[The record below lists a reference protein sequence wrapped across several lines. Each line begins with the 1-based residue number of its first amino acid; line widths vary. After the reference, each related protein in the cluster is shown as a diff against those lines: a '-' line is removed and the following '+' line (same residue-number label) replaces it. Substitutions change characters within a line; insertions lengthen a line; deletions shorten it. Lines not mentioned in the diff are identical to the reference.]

1 MEPSLEKGR
10 CLWNMHVMT
19 TLVAT
24 VESMLPRHKKDHGGN
39 HTGCHKA
46 GGDREWVKPT
56 ERVLSSYKVLFWPFS
71 LTKSAIPTM
80 SAPSL
85 WSPWNCPP
93 PSWHPYKAKVTSSSV
108 SLSSSLNIKNTHN
121 THSHRWAFLFWKQQ
135 GRACQVPSS
144 SSTQYFSEVNSWR
157 NAAAFPWCFSRRVCA
172 VTEIRQL
179 SPDGTWW
186 ECK

>member
-1 MEPSLEKGR
+1 
-10 CLWNMHVMT
+10 
-19 TLVAT
+19 
-24 VESMLPRHKKDHGGN
+24 MLPRHKKTGSGGN

-46 GGDREWVKPT
+46 EGEREWVKLT
-56 ERVLSSYKVLFWPFS
+56 ESIEFTQGALLTFLTDPVSHPNYVSSRSV
-71 LTKSAIPTM
+71 ITM
-80 SAPSL
+80 KL
-85 WSPWNCPP
+85 CPP
-93 PSWHPYKAKVTSSSV
+93 QLTPIKTLSNTSSSV

-135 GRACQVPSS
+135 GRACRVPSS

-157 NAAAFPWCFSRRVCA
+157 NAAAFPWRFSRRVCA